1 LYPGLLCE
9 QKKSAIDGSGL
20 CPNYTTG
27 FAILS
32 DAVALVRG
40 DRFHS
45 KDATYFNLTNWG
57 MEDSESVDEID
68 YGTLIGRKLIVRH
81 LGSIY
86 TQSNVYAAFPFTL
99 PSETWK
105 NLGEK
110 RANYDFNDPL

>member
-1 LYPGLLCE
+1 MYPGLLCE
-9 QKKSAIDGSGL
+9 QKKPAIGGSGL

-45 KDATYFNLTNWG
+45 KDATYYNLTNWG
-57 MEDSESVDEID
+57 MEDSQAVDTID

-86 TQSNVYAAFPFTL
+86 SQNNVYATFPFTL

-105 NLGEK
+105 NLGND
-110 RANYDFNDPL
+110 RINYDFNDPF